1 MISFVVI
8 LDATNNRV
16 FVGSGNKVYAFDR
29 ATGVPITGW
38 EAGIPIGAAGTV
50 NTTPVIFNGNLWI
63 LNSLDDLYR
72 LNPATGAQIPQLAY
86 GDAVGAIG
94 DGAAPA
100 VQTDTYLG
108 YDIVVFTVG
117 NRFYRILWN
126 NAGGG
131 TVVNWQWLG
140 TTGTVGTISP
150 VIDANGW
157 SYVLDSMGYL
167 NAYYRYGPFWAPKV
181 FSKKLATQGT
191 MTGGIIVGN
200 DGKLYVPSQNGT
212 FYGLDRP

>member
-1 MISFVVI
+1 
-8 LDATNNRV
+8 
-16 FVGSGNKVYAFDR
+16 
-29 ATGVPITGW
+29 
-38 EAGIPIGAAGTV
+38 
-50 NTTPVIFNGNLWI
+50 VIFNGNLWI
-63 LNSLDDLYR
+63 LNSIGDLYR
-72 LNPATGAQIPQLAY
+72 LNPALGAQTPQLAY

-94 DGAAPA
+94 DGVAPA

-131 TVVNWQWLG
+131 TWVNWVYWSLAG
-140 TTGTVGTISP
+140 TMGNTSP

-157 SYVLDSMGYL
+157 SYVLDSTGYL
-167 NAYYRYGPFWAPKV
+167 RAFYRFGYPMV
-181 FSKKLATQGT
+181 FAKKLATQGT
-191 MTGGIIVGN
+191 MAGGIIVGN
-200 DGKLYVPSQNGT
+200 DGKLYVPSRNGT